1 MTKLETKLQQMKKE
15 ERVGLMTHVVIGY
28 PTLEETIS
36 IAKTMAEN
44 GVDIIELQIPF
55 SDPLADG
62 PTIMHACEE
71 SLKNGT
77 KVKDAFIIMKNLT
90 SQISTPL
97 LFMAYYNTVFKYGV
111 ERFCKDAET
120 AGASGLIVPDM
131 PIDEES
137 EEHFLFFC
145 RKYDLHNVQ
154 VISPASTEDRL
165 RKNAEVASGF
175 VYCTARQGITG
186 AKDQLDPN
194 LTTYIEKVKSFF
206 SVPVAI
212 GFGISKRQHIQAL
225 KSHADIAVIGSAIIN
240 IINKSNAS
248 DTKQKIKQFLLEL
261 KA

>member
-1 MTKLETKLQQMKKE
+1 
-15 ERVGLMTHVVIGY
+15 
-28 PTLEETIS
+28 
-36 IAKTMAEN
+36 
-44 GVDIIELQIPF
+44 
-55 SDPLADG
+55 
-62 PTIMHACEE
+62 
-71 SLKNGT
+71 
-77 KVKDAFIIMKNLT
+77 VKDAFIIMRQLT
-90 SQISTPL
+90 SQIPTPL

-111 ERFCKDAET
+111 EKFCKNAQA

-145 RKYDLHNVQ
+145 RKYDLHNIQ

-165 RKNAEVASGF
+165 KKNAEVASGF

-186 AKDQLDPN
+186 AKDQLDQN
-194 LTTYIEKVKSFF
+194 ITTYIEKVKSFF

-225 KSHADIAVIGSAIIN
+225 KPHADIAVIGSAIIN
-240 IINKSNAS
+240 IINKSNES

-261 KA
+261 KS